1 MKAYCLASSSQGN
14 CFVLDFEIKG
24 CHNLIMIECGIPITQ
39 IYKKCNEFKINLADV
54 KACLITHAHNDHTS
68 GLKVLLKHSDFKIY
82 ANKDIIKESISISID
97 SSNNFNFIQK
107 EYLKFIIS
115 FF

>member
-1 MKAYCLASSSQGN
+1 MVNSACNSTLISSYNLANKINFYYKAYYNNIS
-14 CFVLDFEIKG
+14 
-24 CHNLIMIECGIPITQ
+24 
-39 IYKKCNEFKINLADV
+39 YKDV
-54 KACLITHAHNDHTS
+54 
-68 GLKVLLKHSDFKIY
+68 
-82 ANKDIIKESISISID
+82 IKESISISID